1 MVRSLS
7 SRSGDDLAIGSEG
20 SAKACKLWPINR
32 RDQAGAGVVLFGLPG
47 SAVELSPFDSLSRS
61 HHGGLGQ
68 PPAARAQIGTLC
80 ALGAQ

>member
-1 MVRSLS
+1 M
-7 SRSGDDLAIGSEG
+7 AIGTEG

-47 SAVELSPFDSLSRS
+47 SAFRSPDWLVPTMATPDAI
-61 HHGGLGQ
+61 GQ
-68 PPAARAQIGTLC
+68 PPAARAQIGTLG